1 MSFKRNNTNTKT
13 NNVAKPFC
21 KVCFDAKRD
30 GYDTHFIRESTAPG
44 AKVVCPYLLSIEC
57 QYCKKNGHTVSYCDV
72 LKAQT
77 QTQTQKNKKKTNV
90 DEDGWTFSGNGNC
103 LIIRADELKETKAAT
118 RKLVNKFTQLMEVDD
133 DKLDEAIA
141 LANDLSNDFPT
152 LNRNSTSTPAP
163 ALWGWAKVAA
173 APRPMKPVP
182 APAPAQ
188 VLKKPTIQI
197 PPPPMVTSFNWA
209 DDSDSESD

>member
-13 NNVAKPFC
+13 NNTAKPFC

-72 LKAQT
+72 LKVQT

-90 DEDGWTFSGNGNC
+90 DEDGWTFSGNGNY
-103 LIIRADELKETKAAT
+103 LIIRADELKETNTK
-118 RKLVNKFTQLMEVDD
+118 KLVNTFTQLMEVDD

-141 LANDLSNDFPT
+141 LANALSSDFPT
-152 LNRNSTSTPAP
+152 LTNNSTSTPAP

-173 APRPMKPVP
+173 APRPMKKAPVP
-182 APAPAQ
+182 
-188 VLKKPTIQI
+188 KKTTTTTTTPKK
-197 PPPPMVTSFNWA
+197 MLNWA